1 MINIKDIVSNKIHI
15 GHLKTKRNPY
25 MSNYIINVRNKVDII
40 NPLKFSY
47 RLKIIS
53 KNLTLGASLG
63 GKILYYGNKPIVT
76 DLIEFYSKKNKMPY
90 INYKWTPGLLTNIY
104 NNTLSL
110 MRKKII
116 KEQMVSNMYTS
127 LPKKEKNK
135 LYRKYK
141 NINKRYLTVKNMDI
155 LPLYIIIT
163 NVKGN
168 ELVIKEAKKTGVLIV
183 GIVDTDSN
191 PTNIDFPIPA
201 NDDYK
206 KSINYI
212 LNYLTNS
219 ITSGLKNKILY

>member
-1 MINIKDIVSNKIHI
+1 MINIKDIIKNKIHI
-15 GHLKTKRNPY
+15 GHIKSRRNPY
-25 MSNYIINVRNKVDII
+25 MSKFIINVKNKVDII
-40 NPLKFSY
+40 NPLQFSY

-63 GKILYYGNKPIVT
+63 GKILYYGNKPIIT
-76 DLIEFYSKKNKMPY
+76 DLIKFYSKKNNMPY

-110 MRKKII
+110 MKKDII
-116 KEQMVSNMYTS
+116 KKQMTSNMYKY
-127 LPKKEKNK
+127 LPIREKNK

-141 NINKRYLTVKNMDI
+141 NINKRYLSIKNMDI

-163 NVKGN
+163 NTNGN
-168 ELVIKEAKKTGVLIV
+168 DLIIKEAKKMGVLIV
-183 GIVDTDSN
+183 GIVDSDSN
-191 PTNIDFPIPA
+191 PINIDYPIPA

-206 KSINYI
+206 GSINFI

-219 ITSGLKNKILY
+219 ITMGLKNKIL